1 MIKKILKTITGL
13 LILVI
18 VVVAAFT
25 AFLTVT
31 DYRPDALTPLEMTYN
46 NQDTKKVSFDSEFSI
61 TTFNIGYCGLDS
73 NQDFFMDGGTM
84 SRSSSRVKTQS
95 NLEKVTAY
103 LSKLNSDVIL
113 LQETDIK
120 ASRSY
125 GINEYEYMKI
135 NFRDFNSS
143 FGFNYKVPWVPVP
156 VTKPM
161 GYVYSG
167 LASFTRFSPTSAARY
182 QYPGSEKWPVQLFE
196 LDRCFVENRLDLGSG
211 LELVLINSHLSAFDK
226 GGEIRKKQLAF
237 LKTYING
244 EYAKGNYVIVGGD
257 WNHVL
262 PGTDPKLFKT
272 SEAWPF
278 WLQNLPEDFTP
289 EGFQWGVDKNI
300 PSNRTVA
307 AAYKEGVNFTSV
319 IDGFLVSPNVEIKS
333 VTGHDLGFENSDHNP
348 VTGVFALKP
357 LIF

>member
-1 MIKKILKTITGL
+1 MIKKILKVATGL
-13 LILVI
+13 VILVI
-18 VVVAAFT
+18 IVVAVFT
-25 AFLTVT
+25 VFLTLT
-31 DYRPDALTPLEMTYN
+31 DYRPEALTPLEMTYN
-46 NQDTKKVSFDSEFSI
+46 NQDSKKVGFDRTFSV

-84 SRSSSRVKTQS
+84 SRSSSKVKTQS

-103 LSKLNSDVIL
+103 LSKLNSDVIF

-135 NFRDFNSS
+135 NFRGFDSS

-167 LASFTRFSPTSAARY
+167 LASFTRFSPAISARY

-237 LKTYING
+237 LKTY
-244 EYAKGNYVIVGGD
+244 KGQLCHRRRRLEPCASRHG
-257 WNHVL
+257 
-262 PGTDPKLFKT
+262 PK
-272 SEAWPF
+272 AV
-278 WLQNLPEDFTP
+278 QNL
-289 EGFQWGVDKNI
+289 
-300 PSNRTVA
+300 
-307 AAYKEGVNFTSV
+307 
-319 IDGFLVSPNVEIKS
+319 
-333 VTGHDLGFENSDHNP
+333 
-348 VTGVFALKP
+348 
-357 LIF
+357 